1 MEVKAPSFDPWCSMV
16 PVSPSA
22 PLRSLISPIAMG
34 SGAHAGEREMKSGQN
49 TSAPRRA
56 RSARILTAGY
66 LGYLM
71 TCSVLAS
78 KKWMRSG
85 TKLSRIFSCGFVF
98 TVGSTRA
105 TIC

>member
-1 MEVKAPSFDPWCSMV
+1 MEVKAPSFDPWCSMG

-22 PLRSLISPIAMG
+22 PLRGLISPTAMG
-34 SGAHAGEREMKSGQN
+34 SVARAEERQVKSGQN
-49 TSAPRRA
+49 TSAPSGA
-56 RSARILTAGY
+56 RSARIFTAGF
-66 LGYLM
+66 LGYLI

-85 TKLSRIFSCGFVF
+85 MKLSRIFSCDFVF